1 TKLASGSND
10 TSGGTVLTVWT
21 YCLLY
26 PLLPSFFWKEGRCR
40 PGITRN
46 DISMPQSLLAPLVW
60 ALFEETGA
68 SGPLQEA

>member
-1 TKLASGSND
+1 MIGTKLASGSND

-40 PGITRN
+40 PGI
-46 DISMPQSLLAPLVW
+46 
-60 ALFEETGA
+60 
-68 SGPLQEA
+68 